1 MTFRRAEGTLPLFY
15 IRGGTMEDGSTIMHD
30 TKIGI
35 IVRDDLEAWQKLNV
49 TAFLVAGIAAANP
62 EVIGE
67 PYKDGS
73 GNTYLPILGQPV
85 FVYAASSEH
94 MQRTRSRALSRGV
107 PLAIYTLGMFATNN
121 DKDNR
126 EVVRI
131 VEADKLEIVGLALRA
146 DRKNFDK
153 IVNGLK
159 FHS

>member
-1 MTFRRAEGTLPLFY
+1 
-15 IRGGTMEDGSTIMHD
+15 MEDSPAIMHD

-49 TAFLVAGIAAANP
+49 TAFLIAGIAAASP

-67 PYKDGS
+67 RYEDGS

-107 PLAIYTLGMFATNN
+107 PLAIYTMGMFATNN

-126 EVVRI
+126 AVVKV